1 MFERLLQVGR
11 DVRERSDLRGLLDD
25 CRQLLTARGESNSL
39 VIAARALERYRRLSP
54 DAAARFFDALASEF
68 DPDAAEVL
76 RRAESYAMTRAP
88 DALIEL
94 WRAAESPRQ
103 ELLRRLNRAPDAT
116 AQIVAMRAKIL
127 ARLSTHPELRAV
139 EADFHH
145 LLSSWFNPG
154 FLNLVQVDWNSPARL
169 LEKLIQHE
177 AVHRIDGWN
186 DLRRRLEP
194 DRRCFAF
201 FHPALPDEPLIF
213 VEVALLESMPDAI
226 APLLDRRTP
235 TDGHNDRF
243 KVAAFYSIS
252 NCQPGLR
259 GVSLGDFLIKR
270 VAERLQAEQPKLKV
284 FCTLSPIP
292 GFAGWLSKLESVQSV
307 EAPRVRASVLR
318 ELDDALRGLRDRH
331 GHDLLALAQKQP
343 APARAATALAG
354 SAAAGAADAP
364 AGGSAQTAD
373 EPVGASAKTDVAP
386 GAPAAHALAAAQ
398 GAAGNAVIA
407 LKNAV
412 AKRRGE
418 APADASTDD
427 AARNGRA
434 ADLHTLQRLCAL
446 YLLQTSPTDARASDP
461 VARFHLNNGA
471 RLERIDVGADL
482 SRKGLRQSLG
492 LMVNYLYDLEQIEAN
507 HERFAGDRVSASR
520 AVLSLL

>member
-54 DAAARFFDALASEF
+54 EAAARFFDALASEF

-76 RRAESYAMTRAP
+76 RRAESYALTRAP
-88 DALIEL
+88 DALIGL

-116 AQIVAMRAKIL
+116 ARLVAMRATIL
-127 ARLSTHPELRAV
+127 ARLPTHPELKAV

-177 AVHRIDGWN
+177 AVHQIDGWN

-213 VEVALLESMPDAI
+213 VEVALLESMPDAV
-226 APLLDRRTP
+226 APLLDRRTAASAR
-235 TDGHNDRF
+235 DDRF
-243 KVAAFYSIS
+243 RVAAFYSIS

-292 GFAGWLSKLESVQSV
+292 GFAGWLAKLE
-307 EAPRVRASVLR
+307 ALR
-318 ELDDALRGLRDRH
+318 ELRARY
-331 GHDLLALAQKQP
+331 GHDLLALVQ
-343 APARAATALAG
+343 ARPPAAT
-354 SAAAGAADAP
+354 
-364 AGGSAQTAD
+364 
-373 EPVGASAKTDVAP
+373 
-386 GAPAAHALAAAQ
+386 LAAATSSSN
-398 GAAGNAVIA
+398 AAESVVVA
-407 LKNAV
+407 LQAATV
-412 AKRRGE
+412 DRG
-418 APADASTDD
+418 ADAADEASSDGPDPD
-427 AARNGRA
+427 ARV
-434 ADLHTLQRLCAL
+434 ADLQTLQRLCAL
-446 YLLQTSPTDARASDP
+446 YLLHTSPTDQRPSDP

-471 RLERIDVGADL
+471 RLERINVGADL

-492 LMVNYLYDLEQIEAN
+492 LMVNYLYDLGQLEAN
-507 HERFAGDRVSASR
+507 HERFHGDRVAASR

>member
-11 DVRERSDLRGLLDD
+11 DVRERNDLRGLLDD

-54 DAAARFFDALASEF
+54 EAAARFFDALAAEF
-68 DPDAAEVL
+68 DPDAADVL

-88 DALIEL
+88 EALIEL

-127 ARLSTHPELRAV
+127 ARLPTHPELKAV

-177 AVHRIDGWN
+177 AVHRIDGWA

-213 VEVALLESMPDAI
+213 VEVALLDAAPEAV
-226 APLLDRRTP
+226 APLLDRRAP
-235 TDGHNDRF
+235 ENARADRF
-243 KVAAFYSIS
+243 RVAAFYSIS

-259 GVSLGDFLIKR
+259 GVSLGNFLIKR
-270 VAERLQAEQPKLKV
+270 VAERLQAEQPRLKV

-292 GFAGWLSKLESVQSV
+292 GFAAWLGRV
-307 EAPRVRASVLR
+307 ETLQDVEVPRVKASVLR
-318 ELDDALRGLRDRH
+318 ELDDALRGLRERH
-331 GHDLLALAQKQP
+331 GRGLLALLQP
-343 APARAATALAG
+343 PSARWKPAAPDGAAGGARVAASGAPALAASHGVVVSPPGAADSPGLAAAPDSRDPRAAADSHDPRAAPDGGGDDDARAAQR
-354 SAAAGAADAP
+354 S
-364 AGGSAQTAD
+364 
-373 EPVGASAKTDVAP
+373 
-386 GAPAAHALAAAQ
+386 
-398 GAAGNAVIA
+398 
-407 LKNAV
+407 
-412 AKRRGE
+412 
-418 APADASTDD
+418 
-427 AARNGRA
+427 
-434 ADLHTLQRLCAL
+434 ADLRALQRLCAL
-446 YLLQTSPTDARASDP
+446 YLLQTSPSEQRASDP

-471 RLERIDVGADL
+471 RLERINIDADL
-482 SRKGLRQSLG
+482 SRKALRQSFG

-507 HERFAGDRVSASR
+507 HERFVGDRVSASR

>member
-11 DVRERSDLRGLLDD
+11 DVRERNDLRGLLDD
-25 CRQLLTARGESNSL
+25 CRQLLSASGESNSL
-39 VIAARALERYRRLSP
+39 VIAARALERYRRLSA
-54 DAAARFFDALASEF
+54 DAAARFFEALAGEF
-68 DPDAAEVL
+68 DPDPAEVL
-76 RRAESYAMTRAP
+76 RRAESYALTRAP

-116 AQIVAMRAKIL
+116 GQLVAMRTKIL
-127 ARLSTHPELRAV
+127 ARLPTHPELKAV

-154 FLNLVQVDWNSPARL
+154 FLNLVQVDWSSPARL

-177 AVHRIDGWN
+177 AVHQIDGWN

-213 VEVALLESMPDAI
+213 VEVALLETMPEAI
-226 APLLDRRTP
+226 APLLDRRVP
-235 TDGHNDRF
+235 PDGREERF

-270 VAERLQAEQPKLKV
+270 VAERLQAEQPGLKV

-292 GFAGWLSKLESVQSV
+292 GFAAWLAKLESVSSV
-307 EAPRVRASVLR
+307 EAPRVRPSVLR
-318 ELDDALRGLRDRH
+318 ELDEALRGLRERH
-331 GHDLLALAQKQP
+331 GRDLLALVQGRP
-343 APARAATALAG
+343 AAPRATP
-354 SAAAGAADAP
+354 AADAAQPEAAPP
-364 AGGSAQTAD
+364 AG
-373 EPVGASAKTDVAP
+373 EPRGEGEPRRRRIAKSGGGAP
-386 GAPAAHALAAAQ
+386 GAALALPRVES
-398 GAAGNAVIA
+398 AVIA
-407 LKNAV
+407 LKTAV
-412 AKRRGE
+412 GRRKGDAAAE
-418 APADASTDD
+418 ASSDD
-427 AARNGRA
+427 AGDAHA
-434 ADLHTLQRLCAL
+434 ADLRTLQRLCAL
-446 YLLQTSPTDARASDP
+446 YLLQTSPVEQRPSDP

-471 RLERIDVGADL
+471 RLERINVGADL

-492 LMVNYLYDLEQIEAN
+492 LMVNYLYDLEQIEVN
-507 HERFAGDRVSASR
+507 HERFVGDRVSASR